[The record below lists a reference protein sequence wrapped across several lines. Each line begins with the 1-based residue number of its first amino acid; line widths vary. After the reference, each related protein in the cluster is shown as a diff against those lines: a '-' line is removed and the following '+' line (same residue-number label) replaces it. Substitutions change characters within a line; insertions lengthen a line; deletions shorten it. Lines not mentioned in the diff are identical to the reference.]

1 MLNAVFLKSGK
12 EESLLRRHPWVFSG
26 AISHAEGRL
35 VEGDLVNV
43 FASSG
48 KFLGCGHVADGSIAV
63 RIISF
68 ENIEIDHEF
77 WRKKLQ
83 KALDVRKDC
92 GIANNPSTSMYR
104 LVHGEGDGLPGL
116 IIDMYGST
124 AVIQA
129 HSLGMHLN
137 IDQISKAL
145 QEILGSKLKAI
156 YDKSSET
163 LSKIKDA
170 ETVNGFI
177 YGEASGVEICTEND
191 CKFNIDYVHGQKT
204 GFFIDQRDN
213 RALLGEYAKGK
224 KVLNVFCYT
233 GGFSIYALKHGA
245 LEVHSLDSSA
255 KALELTDE
263 NVRLGGFD
271 IDKHRSIKADA
282 VEYLKTMEQEY
293 DIIVLDPPAFAK
305 RMDAR
310 HAAVQ
315 AYKRINVQAM
325 RQLKP
330 GGLLFTFSCSQA
342 VDAELFRH
350 TMTAAA
356 IEAQREVRILHKM
369 RQPADH
375 PVNIF
380 HPEGEYLKGLVLRL
394 D

>member
-1 MLNAVFLKSGK
+1 
-12 EESLLRRHPWVFSG
+12 
-26 AISHAEGRL
+26 
-35 VEGDLVNV
+35 LVNV